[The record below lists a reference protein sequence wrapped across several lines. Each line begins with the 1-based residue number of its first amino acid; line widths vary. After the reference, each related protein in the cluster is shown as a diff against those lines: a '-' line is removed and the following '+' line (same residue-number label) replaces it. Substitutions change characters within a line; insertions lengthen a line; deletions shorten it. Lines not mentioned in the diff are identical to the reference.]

1 MQPAARLQAVI
12 EILEDIETGIAQ
24 SGVPADVAVSN
35 YTRTRRYI
43 GSKDRRAI
51 TEMAYTIIRQ
61 RGRHAW
67 RLAQVRL
74 PLTGRNLV
82 ISHVGLNEMHCLESF
97 GATSPHAPAPL
108 TATEQAALDAMPAS
122 LEGAPV
128 FATLEVPD
136 ELVKPLQ
143 ERFASQF
150 EPAVLALNE
159 QAALDLRSNP
169 LKTDLDLTNDLIKID
184 QDIEKTKYSPIGC
197 RSKKRLNVS
206 AHPLL
211 REGKIEVQD
220 EAAQVA
226 SYLAEVDAGMSVLDL
241 CAGAGGKSLLMS
253 ALMQNKGQVFAF
265 DTSGARLKNAKP
277 RLDRAGCRNVQT
289 KQLPPDEKSRSK
301 LLSGFSGKLDRV
313 VVDAPCSGTG
323 TWRRNPDQRW
333 RLGKAVIDSYAELQA
348 GLLAEGAGLVKPGG
362 RLVYMTCSLL
372 KQENEQVIARF
383 LDENSS
389 DYSLLDY
396 KEVWQRVL
404 PSNPAD
410 TVSTN
415 PFCMQFVPHLHQTDG
430 FFVAILERRLS

>member
-12 EILEDIETGIAQ
+12 EILEDIETGIAH

-51 TEMAYTIIRQ
+51 TEMVYTIIRQ

-67 RLAQVRL
+67 RLAQATL

-82 ISHVGLNEMHCLESF
+82 ISHAGLNESHCLESF
-97 GATSPHAPAPL
+97 GSPSPHAPAPL
-108 TATEQAALDAMPAS
+108 TAPEQAALDAMPTS

-128 FATLEVPD
+128 FASLEVPD
-136 ELVKPLQ
+136 ELVEPLK

-150 EPAVLALNE
+150 EAAVFALNE

-169 LKTDLDLTNDLIKID
+169 LKTDSDLTNDLIKID
-184 QDIEKTKYSPIGC
+184 QDIEKTKFSSIGY

-211 REGKIEVQD
+211 REGRIEVQD

-226 SYLAEVDAGMSVLDL
+226 SYLTEVDAGMSVLDL
-241 CAGAGGKSLLMS
+241 CAGAGGKSLLIS

-265 DTSGARLKNAKP
+265 DTSGTRLKNAKP

-289 KQLPPDEKSRSK
+289 KLLPADEQSRTK

-313 VVDAPCSGTG
+313 IVDAPCSGTG

-333 RLGKAVIDSYAELQA
+333 RLNRGTIDSYADLQA
-348 GLLAEGAGLVKPGG
+348 NLLAEGAGLVKSGG

-372 KQENEQVIARF
+372 KQENEQVIERF
-383 LDENSS
+383 LNENSS
-389 DYSLLDY
+389 EYSLLDY

-404 PSNPAD
+404 PSKPAD
-410 TVSTN
+410 TASSN